1 MTENNKYWRG
11 IEEQSNPELT
21 EKLAQNE
28 FANDISSAE
37 FLGNEE
43 VAESETSRRDFLKF
57 MGFST
62 AAATLAACEAP
73 IVESIPY
80 VVKPDSL
87 TPGLPSYY
95 ATSMFDGMDYASIL
109 VKTREGRPIKVEPN
123 LEAPFNNVTNARTQ
137 ASVLSLYDGARL
149 RGPKVS
155 GADASWSDA
164 MATAKTLLTDKS
176 VLLTSSVISPAL
188 KTAIA
193 KLGIRH
199 ICVDP
204 VSVSNRLDV

>member
-11 IEEQSNPELT
+11 IEDQSNPELT

-28 FANDISSAE
+28 FSNEISSQAD
-37 FLGNEE
+37 FLGNDE
-43 VAESETSRRDFLKF
+43 VAESQTSRRDFLKF

-95 ATSMFDGMDYASIL
+95 ATSVFDGMDYASIL

-123 LEAPFNNVTNARTQ
+123 TEAPFNGGTNARTQ

-149 RGPKVS
+149 QKP
-155 GADASWSDA
+155 
-164 MATAKTLLTDKS
+164 
-176 VLLTSSVISPAL
+176 
-188 KTAIA
+188 
-193 KLGIRH
+193 
-199 ICVDP
+199 
-204 VSVSNRLDV
+204 

>member
-95 ATSMFDGMDYASIL
+95 
-109 VKTREGRPIKVEPN
+109 GRQCMTEWIMP
-123 LEAPFNNVTNARTQ
+123 PF
-137 ASVLSLYDGARL
+137 
-149 RGPKVS
+149 
-155 GADASWSDA
+155 W
-164 MATAKTLLTDKS
+164 
-176 VLLTSSVISPAL
+176 L
-188 KTAIA
+188 KQERVVQS
-193 KLGIRH
+193 KLNQI
-199 ICVDP
+199 
-204 VSVSNRLDV
+204 

>member
-1 MTENNKYWRG
+1 
-11 IEEQSNPELT
+11 
-21 EKLAQNE
+21 AQNE
-28 FANDISSAE
+28 FSNEISSAD
-37 FLGNEE
+37 FLGNDE
-43 VAESETSRRDFLKF
+43 VAESQTSRRDFLKF

-123 LEAPFNNVTNARTQ
+123 TEAPFNGGTNARTQ
-137 ASVLSLYDGARL
+137 ASVLSLYDGARI
-149 RGPKVS
+149 RNPKVA
-155 GADASWSDA
+155 GEDASWGDA
-164 MATAKTLLTDKS
+164 LAAARGMLTDKS

-188 KTAIA
+188 KAAIA
-193 KLGIRH
+193 KLGLRH
-199 ICVDP
+199 
-204 VSVSNRLDV
+204 VSVDAVS